1 MVQTGTG
8 SGSEMRGFVS
18 KGKEPPRSLGPHGQR
33 FVDRLR
39 ELKDRSGLSLAALA
53 NRTSYSKSSW
63 ERYLNGKILPPA
75 EAVRQL
81 ARLCGADANQ
91 LLALHSLAADDWGVQ
106 TDARAPGDASG
117 SVAPGR
123 DTDLEVSGEHADQGL
138 AGSDVAGASP
148 AGEDPPTGGDTG
160 DGTPQPRSSH
170 GQPYR
175 KPPVSKRIR
184 LGSPALI
191 GVVVVAALVV
201 SGLLL
206 YLAPETE
213 SASENRRV
221 ASAKFVFTPGRTH
234 SCDVH
239 RDDGKLWA
247 GHSDTDKALLQQIT
261 TSWDVVEAQCLLEH
275 RGYPVGAVD
284 GAYGQA
290 TEKAVKR
297 LQENSGLVVD
307 GIVGPHTWQALRR

>member
-1 MVQTGTG
+1 M
-8 SGSEMRGFVS
+8 S
-18 KGKEPPRSLGPHGQR
+18 KGKEPPRSLGPHGRR
-33 FVDRLR
+33 FVDRMR

-63 ERYLNGKILPPA
+63 ERYLNGKSLPPA
-75 EAVRQL
+75 EAVREL
-81 ARLCGADANQ
+81 AGLCGADANQ

-106 TDARAPGDASG
+106 ADARAPGNVSG
-117 SVAPGR
+117 ARAPEDVSGAVAPGR
-123 DTDLEVSGEHADQGL
+123 ETRPEVPGERAARDLAR
-138 AGSDVAGASP
+138 SDVAGASP
-148 AGEDPPTGGDTG
+148 AGEAPAAD
-160 DGTPQPRSSH
+160 DGTRGGTTQPLSSH

-175 KPPVSKRIR
+175 KPPVSQRLR

-206 YLAPETE
+206 YLAPRTE
-213 SASENRRV
+213 GASEDRRV
-221 ASAKFVFTPGRTH
+221 ASVKFVFTPGRTH

-297 LQENSGLVVD
+297 LQEASGLVVD
-307 GIVGPHTWQALRR
+307 GIVGPHTWQALRQ

>member
-1 MVQTGTG
+1 M
-8 SGSEMRGFVS
+8 
-18 KGKEPPRSLGPHGQR
+18 
-33 FVDRLR
+33 R

-63 ERYLNGKILPPA
+63 ERYLNGKSLPPA
-75 EAVRQL
+75 EAVREL
-81 ARLCGADANQ
+81 AGLCGADANQ
-91 LLALHSLAADDWGVQ
+91 LLALHSLAADEWGVQ
-106 TDARAPGDASG
+106 ADARAPGDVPGA
-117 SVAPGR
+117 VAPGR
-123 DTDLEVSGEHADQGL
+123 ETGPEVPGEHTARGL

-148 AGEDPPTGGDTG
+148 AGEAPAADDSTR
-160 DGTPQPRSSH
+160 DGTTQPFSSH

-175 KPPVSKRIR
+175 KPPVSQRIR

-191 GVVVVAALVV
+191 GVVAVAALVV

-206 YLAPETE
+206 YLAPRTE
-213 SASENRRV
+213 GASEDRRV
-221 ASAKFVFTPGRTH
+221 ASVKFVFTPGRTH

-297 LQENSGLVVD
+297 LQEASGLVVD
-307 GIVGPHTWQALRR
+307 GIVGPHTWQALRQ

>member
-1 MVQTGTG
+1 
-8 SGSEMRGFVS
+8 MRVFVS
-18 KGKEPPRSLGPHGQR
+18 KGKEPPRSLGPHGRR
-33 FVDRLR
+33 FVDRMR

-63 ERYLNGKILPPA
+63 ERYLNGKSLPPA
-75 EAVRQL
+75 EAVREL
-81 ARLCGADANQ
+81 AGLCGADANQ
-91 LLALHSLAADDWGVQ
+91 LLALHSLAADEWGVQ
-106 TDARAPGDASG
+106 ADARAPGDVPGA
-117 SVAPGR
+117 VAPGR
-123 DTDLEVSGEHADQGL
+123 ETGPEVPGEHAARDL

-148 AGEDPPTGGDTG
+148 AGE
-160 DGTPQPRSSH
+160 
-170 GQPYR
+170 
-175 KPPVSKRIR
+175 VSQRIR

-191 GVVVVAALVV
+191 GVVAVAALVV

-206 YLAPETE
+206 YLAPRTE
-213 SASENRRV
+213 GASEDRRV
-221 ASAKFVFTPGRTH
+221 ASVKFVFTPGRTH

-297 LQENSGLVVD
+297 LQEASGLVVD
-307 GIVGPHTWQALRR
+307 GIVGPHTWQALRQ

>member
-1 MVQTGTG
+1 M
-8 SGSEMRGFVS
+8 S
-18 KGKEPPRSLGPHGQR
+18 KGKEPPRSLGPHGRR
-33 FVDRLR
+33 FVDRMR

-63 ERYLNGKILPPA
+63 ERYLNGKSLPPA
-75 EAVRQL
+75 EAVREL
-81 ARLCGADANQ
+81 AGLSGADANQ

-106 TDARAPGDASG
+106 ADARAPEDVSG
-117 SVAPGR
+117 EVAPGR
-123 DTDLEVSGEHADQGL
+123 EPGPEVPGEYTARHL
-138 AGSDVAGASP
+138 AGSDAAGASP
-148 AGEDPPTGGDTG
+148 AGEAPAAD
-160 DGTPQPRSSH
+160 DGTRDGTTQPFSSD

-175 KPPVSKRIR
+175 KPPVSQRIR

-191 GVVVVAALVV
+191 GVVVVAAIVV

-206 YLAPETE
+206 YLAPRTE
-213 SASENRRV
+213 GAAEDRRV
-221 ASAKFVFTPGRTH
+221 ASVKFVFTPGRTH
-234 SCDVH
+234 GCDVH
-239 RDDGKLWA
+239 RDDGQLWA

-297 LQENSGLVVD
+297 LQEANGLVVD
-307 GIVGPHTWQALRR
+307 GIVGPHTWQALRQ

>member
-1 MVQTGTG
+1 
-8 SGSEMRGFVS
+8 MRVFVS
-18 KGKEPPRSLGPHGQR
+18 KGKEPPRSLGPHGRR
-33 FVDRLR
+33 FVDRMR

-63 ERYLNGKILPPA
+63 ERYLNGKSLPPA
-75 EAVRQL
+75 EAVREM
-81 ARLCGADANQ
+81 AGLCGADANQ
-91 LLALHSLAADDWGVQ
+91 LLALHSLAADEWGVQ
-106 TDARAPGDASG
+106 ADARAPGDVPGA
-117 SVAPGR
+117 VAPGR
-123 DTDLEVSGEHADQGL
+123 ETGPEVPGEHAARDL

-148 AGEDPPTGGDTG
+148 AGE
-160 DGTPQPRSSH
+160 
-170 GQPYR
+170 
-175 KPPVSKRIR
+175 VSPRIR

-191 GVVVVAALVV
+191 GVVAVAALVV

-206 YLAPETE
+206 YLAPRTE
-213 SASENRRV
+213 GASEDRRV
-221 ASAKFVFTPGRTH
+221 ASVKFVFTPGRTH

-297 LQENSGLVVD
+297 LQEASGLVVD
-307 GIVGPHTWQALRR
+307 GIVGPHTWQALRQ